1 MIALAWRNLWRQGRR
16 SLVSLLAVALVV
28 LFATVMYSFGGAL
41 TNGMYGD
48 LTDEVGNAQIR
59 PEGYRDARNFDD
71 GLLKDAS
78 ELRKTVAQTTPDAVV
93 VGGLQVP
100 GLVAGETR
108 SRGLAVQGQDW
119 PELLKEDFVNDN
131 LVEGTFVDG
140 DNVTGI
146 MLGQSLATALKVGLG
161 DDVYVYAPGTDGYG
175 AAAYTVEGLL
185 DFNDPAQEINAAY
198 LSLPAAQELAAPDG
212 LSRLELHFP
221 GINTLDQDSQIAGEL
236 TQLRNALP
244 QGAVVE
250 TWRQLDPSLATLV
263 NFFTPVLVVMSLIFF
278 VLAGLLVLNT
288 VYLSTL
294 ERVREFGVILSLGA
308 RGRQIMGMV
317 TLESVLMCMTG
328 AALGLAIG
336 LGFVALG
343 RNGLTLPSFAEEIL
357 AEVGLPNVFYLSIEW
372 WQVLLA
378 VGFAVLTAFF
388 AALGPAR
395 MAANI
400 EPAEA
405 MRYTAQK
412 STP

>member
-16 SLVSLLAVALVV
+16 SLISILAVALVV
-28 LFATVMYSFGGAL
+28 LFAILIYSFGGAL

-48 LTDEVGNAQIR
+48 LTKQVGNVQIHTA
-59 PEGYRDARNFDD
+59 GYRDARNFGA
-71 GLLKDAS
+71 GLLENAA
-78 ELRKTVAQTTPDAVV
+78 EVREAVAQTLPDAVT
-93 VGGLQVP
+93 VGSLQVP
-100 GLVAGETR
+100 GLVAGEDR

-119 PELLKEDFVNDN
+119 PDLLKEDFVNDY
-131 LVEGTFVDG
+131 LAEGTFVEG
-140 DNVTGI
+140 DNITGI
-146 MLGQSLATALKVGLG
+146 MLGRSLATALEVGLG
-161 DDVYVYAPGTDGYG
+161 DDVYVYAPGTEGYG

-185 DFNDPAQEINAAY
+185 DFDDPNREINAAY
-198 LSLPAAQELAAPDG
+198 LSLAAAQELAAPDAV
-212 LSRLELHFP
+212 SRLELHFANV
-221 GINTLDQDSQIAGEL
+221 NTLDEDAQTASEVAA
-236 TQLRNALP
+236 LRSALP
-244 QGAVVE
+244 ENLTVE
-250 TWRQLDPSLATLV
+250 GWREIDPSLATLV
-263 NFFTPVLVVMSLIFF
+263 QFFTPVLLVMSLIFF

-308 RGRQIMGMV
+308 GARRVLGMV
-317 TLESVLMCMTG
+317 TLESVLLCLSG

-336 LGFVALG
+336 LPLVWLGSSGFAMPG
-343 RNGLTLPSFAEEIL
+343 YAEEML
-357 AEVGLPNVFYLSIEW
+357 AEVGLPNVFYLSIEP

-405 MRYTAQK
+405 MRYTA
-412 STP
+412 

>member
-1 MIALAWRNLWRQGRR
+1 MVALAWRNLWRQGRR

-93 VGGLQVP
+93 VGALQVP

-185 DFNDPAQEINAAY
+185 NFDDPAQEISAAY

-221 GINTLDQDSQIAGEL
+221 GINTLDQDTQIAAKL

-244 QGAVVE
+244 QGAAVE

-294 ERVREFGVILSLGA
+294 ERVREFGVIISLGA

-328 AALGLAIG
+328 AALGLALG

-343 RNGLTLPSFAEEIL
+343 SNGLTLPGYAEEII
-357 AEVGLPNVFYLSIEW
+357 AEVGLPSVFYLSIEW
-372 WQVLLA
+372 WQILLA

-405 MRYTAQK
+405 MRYTA
-412 STP
+412 

>member
-1 MIALAWRNLWRQGRR
+1 MLELAWRNLWRQGRR
-16 SLVSLLAVALVV
+16 SLISLSAVALVV
-28 LFATVMYSFGGAL
+28 LFATVMYSLGGAV
-41 TNGMYGD
+41 TNAMYGD
-48 LTDEVGNAQIR
+48 LTAEVGNAQIR
-59 PEGYRDARNFDD
+59 PKGYRDARTFDD
-71 GLLKDAS
+71 GLLKGAAS
-78 ELRKTVAQTTPDAVV
+78 LRRTARQTAPDAAI
-93 VGGLQVP
+93 VGALQVP

-119 PELLKEDFVNDN
+119 PELLKKDFVNDH
-131 LVEGTFVDG
+131 LAKGRFVAG

-161 DDVYVYAPGTDGYG
+161 DEVYVYTPGTDGYG

-185 DFNDPAQEINAAY
+185 SFSDPRQEIGAAY
-198 LSLPAAQELAAPDG
+198 LSLVAAQELAAPDG

-221 GINTLDQDSQIAGEL
+221 GINTLEQDAQTVSAL
-236 TQLRNALP
+236 AQLKNALP
-244 QGAVVE
+244 PGATVE

-294 ERVREFGVILSLGA
+294 ERVREFGVMISLGA

-317 TLESVLMCMTG
+317 TLESLLMCLLG
-328 AALGLAIG
+328 AVLGLALG

-343 RNGLTLPSFAEEIL
+343 SRGLALPGYAEDIL
-357 AEVGLPNVFYLSIEW
+357 AEVGLPSVVYLSVEP
-372 WQVLLA
+372 WQLLLA
-378 VGFAVLTAFF
+378 VGFAVLTALF

-405 MRYTAQK
+405 MRYTA
-412 STP
+412 

>member
-16 SLVSLLAVALVV
+16 SLISLLAVALVV
-28 LFATVMYSFGGAL
+28 LFAVVMYSFGGAL

-48 LTDEVGNAQIR
+48 LTDEVGNAQLR
-59 PEGYRDARNFDD
+59 PAGYRDARDFDD

-93 VGGLQVP
+93 VGALQVP

-119 PELLKEDFVNDN
+119 PELLKEDFVTDY
-131 LVEGTFVDG
+131 LAEGSFVDG
-140 DNVTGI
+140 GNVTGI

-185 DFNDPAQEINAAY
+185 DFDDPNQEINAAY

-221 GINTLDQDSQIAGEL
+221 GINTLEQDTQIAGKL

-244 QGAVVE
+244 EGAVVE

-308 RGRQIMGMV
+308 KGRQIMGMV
-317 TLESVLMCMTG
+317 TLESLIMCVSG
-328 AALGLAIG
+328 AALGLALG

-343 RNGLTLPSFAEEIL
+343 SNGLTLPGYAEEIL
-357 AEVGLPNVFYLSIEW
+357 AETGLPSVFYLSITW

-378 VGFAVLTAFF
+378 VGFAVLTAFL

-405 MRYTAQK
+405 MRYTA
-412 STP
+412 

>member
-16 SLVSLLAVALVV
+16 SLISLLAVALVV
-28 LFATVMYSFGGAL
+28 LFATVMYSFGGAI

-48 LTDEVGNAQIR
+48 LTDEVGNAQLR
-59 PEGYRDARNFDD
+59 SEGYRDARNFDD

-78 ELRKTVAQTTPDAVV
+78 ELRKTVAQTTPNAVV
-93 VGGLQVP
+93 VGALQVP
-100 GLVAGETR
+100 GLVAGENR

-131 LVEGTFVDG
+131 LAEGSFVDG
-140 DNVTGI
+140 NNVTGI
-146 MLGQSLATALKVGLG
+146 MLGQSLATALQVGLG

-185 DFNDPAQEINAAY
+185 DFDDPAQEINAAY

-221 GINTLDQDSQIAGEL
+221 GINTLGQDTQIAGEL
-236 TQLRNALP
+236 TRLKNALP
-244 QGAVVE
+244 EGAVVE

-317 TLESVLMCMTG
+317 TLESVLMCLSG
-328 AALGLAIG
+328 AALGLALG

-343 RNGLTLPSFAEEIL
+343 ANGLALPGYTEDII
-357 AEVGLPNVFYLSIEW
+357 AEVGLPSVFYLSIEW

-378 VGFAVLTAFF
+378 VGFAVLTAIF

-405 MRYTAQK
+405 LRYTA
-412 STP
+412 

>member
-16 SLVSLLAVALVV
+16 SLISLLAVALVV
-28 LFATVMYSFGGAL
+28 LFATVMYSLGGAL

-48 LTDEVGNAQIR
+48 LTAEVGNAQIR

-71 GLLKDAS
+71 GLLKDAA
-78 ELRKTVAQTTPDAVV
+78 ELRKTVAQTAPDAVV
-93 VGGLQVP
+93 VGALQVP

-119 PELLKEDFVNDN
+119 PELLKKDFVNDH
-131 LVEGTFVDG
+131 LAKGSFVEG

-185 DFNDPAQEINAAY
+185 DFDDPNQEINAAY

-221 GINTLDQDSQIAGEL
+221 DINTLDQDSQAVGEL

-263 NFFTPVLVVMSLIFF
+263 NFFTPVLVVMSFIFF
-278 VLAGLLVLNT
+278 LLAGLLVLNT

-294 ERVREFGVILSLGA
+294 ERVREFGVIISLGA

-328 AALGLAIG
+328 AALGLALG

-343 RNGLTLPSFAEEIL
+343 RNGMTLPGYTEEML
-357 AEVGLPNVFYLSIEW
+357 AEVGLPSILYLSVDP
-372 WQVLLA
+372 WQILLA

-405 MRYTAQK
+405 MRYTA
-412 STP
+412 